1 MEKNYVTITGVGYY
15 ENLSSFELG
24 EIIRLKKE
32 PNNSYDHEAI
42 KAEIPFTGKI
52 GYVANSSTTVAKG
65 TMSAGRI
72 YDKIEEITYVKII
85 FITIKELICE
95 FIDYKK
101 SGKEIKAIE
110 SLFKKWDEEKLLDDY
125 EDSSINDKFL
135 MNEEGR
141 KFDGNI
147 KEHLFKIDLDNIDH
161 DDIPPEI
168 KDELANLILNAMQT
182 KGIEPFKNEIFEER
196 GTKFKFVSKPKI
208 SSDVMENSGI
218 SKIDHDEI
226 AIFTYKKEELI
237 NKYFEIKKKI
247 LDIDDSIN
255 YKISNKDAHF
265 YYNNAFFASITIKD
279 DFISVTIKTN
289 DKIETKENVTETKK
303 KNKYLYEF
311 IIKENDKIKGLINFI
326 EDIRD
331 LAII

>member
-1 MEKNYVTITGVGYY
+1 MEKNYVTITGVDYY

-52 GYVANSSTTVAKG
+52 GYVANSSAGVVKG

-72 YDKIEEITYVKII
+72 YDKVEEITYVKII

-95 FIDYKK
+95 FIDYKE
-101 SGKEIKAIE
+101 SENEIEAIE
-110 SLFKKWDEEKLLDDY
+110 SLFEKWDEEKLSDDY
-125 EDSSINDKFL
+125 EDSIVDDKFL
-135 MNEEGR
+135 MNEEER
-141 KFDGNI
+141 EFDGNI
-147 KEHLFKIDLDNIDH
+147 KEHLFKVDLDNMDH
-161 DDIPPEI
+161 DDIPSEI
-168 KDELANLILNAMQT
+168 KDELANLILNAIQT
-182 KGIEPFKNEIFEER
+182 KGIGPLRNEIFEEG
-196 GTKFKFVSKPKI
+196 GTKLKFVSKPKKSLAMMKN
-208 SSDVMENSGI
+208 SSVN
-218 SKIDHDEI
+218 KIDHDEI

-265 YYNNAFFASITIKD
+265 YYDDAFFASITIKD
-279 DFISVTIKTN
+279 DFISVAIRTN
-289 DKIETKENVTETKK
+289 DKIETNENVIETKR
-303 KNKYLYEF
+303 KNMYVYEF
-311 IIKENDKIKGLINFI
+311 IIKEKDKIEGLINFI
-326 EDIRD
+326 YEF
-331 LAII
+331 LL